1 MKPRE
6 REIDHLVD
14 QYFRYDPETGKIY
27 HKENRKFVKSNS
39 ETGTLDTY
47 GYLCM
52 SIKKKQYKAHI
63 IAWRLYYGK
72 WPLQELDHISGI
84 KNDNRIINLR
94 EVNKREN
101 ALNKKHHR
109 SGRLAGASY
118 KKQIKKYTSAIQV
131 DGKNI
136 SLGRFS
142 TEIEAHL
149 IYMKACEAIKIR
161 KFKTAKELRDYLNK

>member
-6 REIDHLVD
+6 KEIDHLVD
-14 QYFRYDPETGKIY
+14 LYFRYDPDTGRIY

-39 ETGTLDTY
+39 EAGTLDTY

-52 SIKKKQYKAHI
+52 TIKKKQYKAHI

-94 EVNKREN
+94 EVSKRKN
-101 ALNKKHHR
+101 ATNKKQHR
-109 SGRLAGASY
+109 LGKLPGATFN
-118 KKQIKKYTSAIQV
+118 KKRKKYITSLQV
-131 DGKNI
+131 NGK
-136 SLGRFS
+136 SSSFGAFE

-149 IYMKACEAIKIR
+149 VYIKACKAIEAKKINSI
-161 KFKTAKELRDYLNK
+161 KELRKYLNK